1 MNPVGVVVVTW
12 QSEATIAAC
21 LRSIPD
27 GVPVVVVDNDSRDA
41 TGDRV
46 RTARPEAVW
55 LPAGGNLGFGRA
67 CNLGAERMPGH
78 DILFLNPDARLE
90 PDALEILHAYVKANP
105 RVGLLGPTVRDE
117 SGLPEWSWGDDPTV
131 WREALRSR
139 RVRQGEVPPVPAGR
153 VDWVTGGCCLVRRE
167 AFEAVSGFDPG
178 YFLYFEDLDLCRR
191 IRTAGFE
198 VHLVPEAIAVH
209 ARGHSSAQAA
219 DRVRRHYRDG
229 QRRYYAR
236 HRRGPERWFVELYAR
251 LAR

>member
-1 MNPVGVVVVTW
+1 MHPVGVVVVTW
-12 QSEATIAAC
+12 QSEATIEAC

-27 GVPVVVVDNDSRDA
+27 GVPVVVVDNDSGDA

-46 RTARPEAVW
+46 RTVRPEAFW

-67 CNLGAERMPGH
+67 CNLGAERLPGH
-78 DILFLNPDARLE
+78 DVLFLNPDARLE
-90 PDALEILHAYVKANP
+90 AGAMERLHAYLLEHPGVGMVGP
-105 RVGLLGPTVRDE
+105 RLLDAK
-117 SGLPEWSWGDDPTV
+117 GLPEWSWGDGPTV
-131 WREALRSR
+131 WREAIRSR
-139 RVRQGEVPPVPAGR
+139 RVRRGEVPPVPSGC

-167 AFEAVSGFDPG
+167 AFEAVTGFDPG

-198 VHLVPEAIAVH
+198 VHLVAEANAVH
-209 ARGHSSAQAA
+209 ARGHSSEQAG

-229 QRRYYAR
+229 QRRYYAK
-236 HRRGPERWFVELYAR
+236 HRRGPEYWFVELYAR